1 MVSSAFF
8 TTFLFPLIGTIISNC
23 LYLTPLPVVLEAR
36 YTRYLGPTNPYPFVL
51 IAFSSMGWT
60 IYGCL
65 KQDYFL
71 FISAFPGVVL
81 GLYYTIVCL
90 TVIAKRSADSDFSE
104 MYVGVEAF
112 LLFAVSFWGIMG
124 FVAAVNF
131 KNYPN
136 PLLEASSMVGLLCC
150 SLSVAYYAS
159 PLTTLYQVI
168 KERDSST
175 FYLPLLCI
183 NLTSSSMWFLYGLA
197 GTHDPN
203 LIIPNSIGMTLSLI
217 QITLRLTIPAKE
229 KAQTQTFEHIL
240 HLIQG
245 KVPPSFVTSE
255 KVLLSRKYSFVSIG
269 QHQLSQKRSVK
280 NILLGTSTSRRTR
293 TMDDIEEA
301 EQAEEV
307 LIGDLKDLPL

>member
-1 MVSSAFF
+1 MVSSTFF

-65 KQDYFL
+65 KQDIFL
-71 FISAFPGVVL
+71 FLSSFPGVVL
-81 GLYYTIVCL
+81 GLYYTIICL
-90 TVIAKRSADSDFSE
+90 TVIAKRSANSDFSA
-104 MYVGVEAF
+104 MYIGVETF
-112 LLFAVSFWGIMG
+112 LLFAVTFWGIMG
-124 FVAAVNF
+124 FVAAMAF
-131 KNYPN
+131 RTYSN
-136 PLLEASSMVGLLCC
+136 PLHEASIMVGLLCC
-150 SLSVAYYAS
+150 TLSVAYYAS

-168 KERDSST
+168 KDHDSST

-203 LIIPNSIGMTLSLI
+203 LIIPNVLGMTLSII
-217 QITLRLTIPAKE
+217 QITLRLMIPAKE
-229 KAQTQTFEHIL
+229 KAQTQTFEHIF

-245 KVPPSFVTSE
+245 TVPPSFVTSE

-269 QHQLSQKRSVK
+269 QHLQSNGESKSQRVRSIK
-280 NILLGTSTSRRTR
+280 NILLGGSNDER
-293 TMDDIEEA
+293 DDRAAGEE
-301 EQAEEV
+301 E
-307 LIGDLKDLPL
+307 LMGDLKDLPL